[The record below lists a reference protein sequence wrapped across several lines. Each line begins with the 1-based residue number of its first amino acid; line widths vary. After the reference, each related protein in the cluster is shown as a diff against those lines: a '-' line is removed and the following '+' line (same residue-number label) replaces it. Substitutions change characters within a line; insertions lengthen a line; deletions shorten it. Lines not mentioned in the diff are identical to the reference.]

1 MADIKIDYDGLT
13 QAASSLKNLA
23 TTYDGLCTRMKT
35 MTGQISS
42 TWEGSASKA
51 FTEMM
56 DKYYQQGSIIKSVI
70 DAIEGYATTTVRIF
84 RKSIRSA
91 RHRSGIR
98 FNRIFVL
105 LK

>member
-35 MTGQISS
+35 MTDRSHRLGGQC
-42 TWEGSASKA
+42 EQA

-70 DAIEGYATTTVRIF
+70 DALKVMRRRPVRIF

>member
-42 TWEGSASKA
+42 TWGGQRE
-51 FTEMM
+51 
-56 DKYYQQGSIIKSVI
+56 QGIYG
-70 DAIEGYATTTVRIF
+70 DDG
-84 RKSIRSA
+84 
-91 RHRSGIR
+91 
-98 FNRIFVL
+98 
-105 LK
+105 

>member
-1 MADIKIDYDGLT
+1 MADIKID
-13 QAASSLKNLA
+13 
-23 TTYDGLCTRMKT
+23 YDGLCTRMKT

-70 DAIEGYATTTVRIF
+70 DAIEGYATTTCAHFQEVDQECAAQ
-84 RKSIRSA
+84 IRNS
-91 RHRSGIR
+91 
-98 FNRIFVL
+98 F
-105 LK
+105 